1 MGKTSNND
9 SVARILSM
17 AALQNGQLDSDIT
30 VKNAVGGIPAGKVYQ
45 AGTSVT
51 TIISDMLGD
60 GSSIVVEDVKIF
72 YGATDTESTSTS
84 GLTPITVKSDKLLN
98 GYTIKINSGNTITK
112 TGQYPTIALP
122 VKYKITKWTAN
133 GFDYDIP
140 HSDPP
145 VKFGDYNIYYLN
157 NPSYD
162 AEDGGITYKITITT

>member
-17 AALQNGQLDSDIT
+17 AALQNAQLDSDIT
-30 VKNAVGGIPAGKVYQ
+30 VKSAVGGIPAGKVYQ

-51 TIISDMLGD
+51 TIINDMLGD
-60 GSSIVVEDVKIF
+60 GSSVVVEDVKIF
-72 YGATDTESTSTS
+72 YGATDTEPTTTS
-84 GLTPITVKSDKLLN
+84 GLTSITIKSDKLLN
-98 GYTIKINSGNTITK
+98 GYTIKINSGNITTK

-122 VKYKITKWTAN
+122 VKYKITKWIAN

-140 HSDPP
+140 HTKIQS
-145 VKFGDYNIYYLN
+145 GEYNIYYLN

-162 AEDGGITYKITITT
+162 IEDGGITYKITITT

>member
-30 VKNAVGGIPAGKVYQ
+30 VKNAVGGIPAGKTYK
-45 AGTSVT
+45 AGTSIT

-72 YGATDTESTSTS
+72 YGATDAKPTSTN
-84 GLTPITVKSDKLLN
+84 GLTSITIKSDKLLN
-98 GYTIKINSGNTITK
+98 GYIIKIDSGDKSTK

-122 VKYKITKWTAN
+122 VKYKIKKWIAN

-140 HSDPP
+140 HTEIQFEGYS
-145 VKFGDYNIYYLN
+145 IYFLN

-162 AEDGGITYKITITT
+162 VEDGGITYKITITT

>member
-30 VKNAVGGIPAGKVYQ
+30 VKSAVGGIPAGKVYQ

-60 GSSIVVEDVKIF
+60 GSSMVVEDVKIF
-72 YGATDTESTSTS
+72 YGATDTKPTSTS
-84 GLTPITVKSDKLLN
+84 GLTSIAVKSDKLLN
-98 GYTIKINSGNTITK
+98 GYTIKIDSGNISTR

-122 VKYKITKWTAN
+122 VKYKVKKWATN

-140 HSDPP
+140 HTEIQSE
-145 VKFGDYNIYYLN
+145 GYSIYYLN

-162 AEDGGITYKITITT
+162 VEDGGITYKITITT